1 MKFIQL
7 IEQLARQVGAHQI
20 PFNPAATQR
29 QGLIESSALHYALIT
44 RIVDAIYKGNRCRRL
59 ADPVE
64 RDATFEA
71 MAPIRQ
77 EVLRAHD
84 TDVDAARLL
93 EDLCTSIA
101 MVFET
106 HSPTH
111 PTTTSHT
118 PRDARNTPPVRL
130 NPLRRRIKQ

>member
-44 RIVDAIYKGNRCRRL
+44 RIVDAIYKKNRCRRL
-59 ADPVE
+59 TDPVE

-71 MAPIRQ
+71 LAPIRQ
-77 EVLRAHD
+77 EVLRASD

-93 EDLCTSIA
+93 EDLCASIA
-101 MVFET
+101 MLFEQ
-106 HSPTH
+106 HDPASSAAPRA
-111 PTTTSHT
+111 
-118 PRDARNTPPVRL
+118 PRDPRNTPPVRL
-130 NPLRRRIKQ
+130 NPLRRRIK

>member
-44 RIVDAIYKGNRCRRL
+44 RIVDAVYKGNRCRQL
-59 ADPVE
+59 TDPVE
-64 RDATFEA
+64 RNATFEA

-84 TDVDAARLL
+84 TDVDAARFL
-93 EDLCTSIA
+93 EDLCASIA
-101 MVFET
+101 TVFET
-106 HSPTH
+106 HQPTR
-111 PTTTSHT
+111 PARSHT
-118 PRDARNTPPVRL
+118 PRDPRNTPPVRL